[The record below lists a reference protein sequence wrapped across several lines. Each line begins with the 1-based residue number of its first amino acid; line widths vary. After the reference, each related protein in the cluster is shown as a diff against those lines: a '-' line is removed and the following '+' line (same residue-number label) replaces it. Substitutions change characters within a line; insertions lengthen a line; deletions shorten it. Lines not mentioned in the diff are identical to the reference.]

1 MTKPK
6 TYGEFADQMQDV
18 HIDERVRDRE
28 ISEDAWRILNLHNEI
43 PEDVKDH
50 FDIQDVTVSYVDFYD
65 DDNVA
70 IVATTKDC
78 YEPIVVSAVVGDRF
92 EATVDCLT
100 DCERETLEFDDSE
113 EMFEVLEEALTD
125 GIDEDENLREIDRER
140 FEDAVKHDPELA
152 DHPLSEEPWKLFRA
166 TFYDLPEASE
176 HAFLERIHR
185 QIQARYDEH
194 GVDVQ
199 IDDCDLG
206 EGEDSIGIDI
216 RASWANPERKGEELR
231 RRIQIYARDGHI
243 EFEHEDDVIYKSRET
258 DVPLDVQY
266 HIGYGRDGQGV
277 PFDEKDIHA
286 SFDAVVAKV
295 DTLMANLPERETIL
309 PKDIKSIHELRLSTV
324 APHVQDVL
332 DVKHE
337 RLYVFGYA
345 NPDGTV
351 DNLSVDVT
359 AGREKY
365 GKSDASM
372 HIERDS
378 NTTAWNMRI
387 ESVVGGLKD
396 RALADDAS
404 WKLET
409 DKLLRTFGEFV
420 ESEYHNSIVSDL
432 DDQQGLEK

>member
-1 MTKPK
+1 M
-6 TYGEFADQMQDV
+6 
-18 HIDERVRDRE
+18 
-28 ISEDAWRILNLHNEI
+28 
-43 PEDVKDH
+43 
-50 FDIQDVTVSYVDFYD
+50 
-65 DDNVA
+65 
-70 IVATTKDC
+70 
-78 YEPIVVSAVVGDRF
+78 
-92 EATVDCLT
+92 
-100 DCERETLEFDDSE
+100 
-113 EMFEVLEEALTD
+113 
-125 GIDEDENLREIDRER
+125 
-140 FEDAVKHDPELA
+140 
-152 DHPLSEEPWKLFRA
+152 
-166 TFYDLPEASE
+166 
-176 HAFLERIHR
+176 
-185 QIQARYDEH
+185 
-194 GVDVQ
+194 DVQ

-216 RASWANPERKGEELR
+216 RASWDNPERKGEELR

-309 PKDIKSIHELRLSTV
+309 PKDIKSLHELRLSTV
-324 APHVQDVL
+324 APHVQDVI

-351 DNLSVDVT
+351 DRLSVDIT

-372 HIERDS
+372 NIERDP

-404 WKLET
+404 WKFET